1 MKTACL
7 SVAAV
12 ATVSAQF
19 VGAPRPVYGGRF
31 SPYAAARP
39 VATPY
44 TVIGAPVRN
53 FAAAPIR
60 TVAAP
65 AVIEVVEEVVEQPTE
80 NEIKAEIK
88 RLKYLN
94 SQTNYAEDSSDDYD
108 FNNEMIALY
117 EMELAGN
124 AAQEATQAFQE
135 NPTRITSL
143 ALEAARNELNSYTL
157 EAFDWENAGDDE
169 EFSQRGGLNTAA
181 ISALTQ
187 ITRDELK
194 EAEKDLVAGRG
205 TADAYYK
212 AVDNYYAGQND
223 LWYQIFSLQGKSGA
237 TARMDRAA
245 AIDGYNEAYNSYLD
259 APRTLENNEKFGLT
273 EMEYTAAF
281 LGDVIGTRRAKQMD
295 KYLEYQVALRKAG
308 N

>member
-12 ATVSAQF
+12 ATVSAQYL
-19 VGAPRPVYGGRF
+19 GPRPVYNGRI
-31 SPYAAARP
+31 SPYIRP

-65 AVIEVVEEVVEQPTE
+65 AVIEVVEEVPEGPTDK
-80 NEIKAEIK
+80 EIKAEIK

-117 EMELAGN
+117 EMELAGF
-124 AAQEATQAFQE
+124 AAEEATEAFQK

-143 ALEAARNELNSYTL
+143 ALEAARNELNSHTL

-169 EFSQRGGLNTAA
+169 EFSQRGRLNTAA
-181 ISALTQ
+181 ISAKAQ

-205 TADAYYK
+205 DADAYYK
-212 AVDNYYAGQND
+212 AVDNYYAGQGD
-223 LWYQIFSLQGKSGA
+223 LWYQIFALQGKSGA

-245 AIDGYNEAYNSYLD
+245 AIDGYNAAYNAYVD
-259 APRTLENNEKFGLT
+259 APRTLENNKKFGIK
-273 EMEYTAAF
+273 EMEYTASF
-281 LGDVIGTRRAKQMD
+281 LEDIIGTQRANQMG
-295 KYLEYQVALRKAG
+295 KYLEYQAALRDAG
-308 N
+308 L